1 MILRT
6 GDDFGFSDTSC
17 VSIGIGLATLGVI
30 SHIAK
35 GAWYQGRYFLFESR
49 RDRHFCH
56 IRRRWVAGLT
66 ATPITIRLRQH
77 QRWYGGTVWHY
88 PMSAPRIDQ
97 GAIASWLVAR
107 LGTPYDTRQAAAAR
121 LLGLGWLQRRLL
133 GREDL
138 RRLYCAETAAKADE
152 IGGVLP
158 EHDASGWSPAGLLRY
173 KRRIGAAAAPR
184 KLRVES

>member
-56 IRRRWVAGLT
+56 IRHRWVAGLA
-66 ATPITIRLRQH
+66 ATPIALRLRQH
-77 QRWYGGTVWHY
+77 ARWYGGTVWHY
-88 PMSAPRIDQ
+88 PCVAARVDRLAMTR
-97 GAIASWLVAR
+97 WLLEH

-138 RRLYCAETAAKADE
+138 TQLYCAETAAKADE